1 MGLSDNRVGATIAVS
16 DMDQA
21 RGFYEGKLG
30 LTPGGMEGPHGVLY
44 QCGEGSTLL
53 VYHSPEHAG
62 KATATVATWE
72 VPDLDRTVD
81 ELAANGVTFERYEG
95 FEGDERAIHP
105 AGEDGAG
112 RIAWFKDPEGN
123 TIAVGQF
130 D

>member
-1 MGLSDNRVGATIAVS
+1 VGLSDNKVGATIAVS
-16 DMDQA
+16 DMDRA

-44 QCGEGSTLL
+44 QCGEGSMLL

-81 ELAANGVTFERYEG
+81 ELAANGVEFERYEG
-95 FEGDERAIHP
+95 FEQDEKGIARDPRGP
-105 AGEDGAG
+105 A
-112 RIAWFKDPEGN
+112 IAWFKDPAGN
-123 TIAVGQF
+123 ILAVLESP
-130 D
+130 